1 MLRTLFVF
9 SEIAPYSK
17 TGGLADV
24 GDALPVALG
33 QLGVDTRVL
42 VPYYGCPAMGEMDWR
57 CTVSVPYTDE
67 TAELWSLTERPQILF
82 LRYPS
87 YYERDGGPYQN
98 AQGEDWPD
106 NDRRFALLNRVA
118 VEIAQGRVS
127 GLDWRP
133 DIVHANDWQTG
144 LIPYL
149 LDLEARIGAARPPVL
164 FTIHNLAYQGRFPPR
179 AMASL
184 HLPAADFH
192 WLGTEHYGAF
202 SFMKAGLAF
211 SDQITTVSPTYA
223 AEIQTSAFGMGL
235 DGLLRS
241 RSERLSGIL
250 NGIDTIHWNPGADPY
265 LAAHYSPQH
274 RLPGKALCKSQLQ
287 SSLGLYPEP
296 GVFLLGMIS
305 RLVEQKGTDMVLD
318 ILPDLL
324 RRGMQ
329 VVVLGS
335 GDKSFERQLLE
346 MAAAHPAQ
354 MATRIAFDEGLSHR
368 IEAGVDAFLMP
379 SRFEPCGLNQMYS
392 LRYGTIP
399 IVHRTGG
406 LADTVTDADDFRHP
420 LQRNG
425 FVFDSPQ
432 SDALHHAVLRAEAL
446 FRQPALWSHLQDQA
460 MAGDYSWQHSARA
473 YLQLYYEVL
482 VRHSGGGH

>member
-9 SEIAPYSK
+9 SEMVPYSK

-24 GDALPVALG
+24 GGALPLALR
-33 QLGVDTRVL
+33 QLGAEVRVL
-42 VPYYGCPAMGEMDWR
+42 VPYYGCPATSDMRW
-57 CTVSVPYTDE
+57 CCAVNVPYTGE
-67 TAELWSLTERPQILF
+67 TAELWSPVEEAQILF
-82 LRYPS
+82 LRYPA
-87 YYERDGGPYQN
+87 YYERDGGPYQDT
-98 AQGEDWPD
+98 QGEDWPD

-127 GLDWRP
+127 GLNWRP

-149 LDLEARIGAARPPVL
+149 LDLEARIGAARPAVL
-164 FTIHNLAYQGRFPPR
+164 FTIHNLAYQGRFAPD
-179 AMASL
+179 AMAPL
-184 HLPAADFH
+184 HLPVADFH
-192 WLGTEHYGAF
+192 WLGTELYGAF
-202 SFMKAGLAF
+202 SFMKAGLAY

-223 AEIQTSAFGMGL
+223 EEIQSSAFGMGL
-235 DGLLRS
+235 DGLLQT
-241 RSERLSGIL
+241 RSEHLSGIL
-250 NGIDTIHWNPGADPY
+250 NGIDAIHWNPGADPY
-265 LAAHYSPQH
+265 LPAHYSLQD
-274 RLPGKALCKSQLQ
+274 RLGKTQCKAQLQ
-287 SSLGLYPEP
+287 SSLGLRPDP
-296 GVFLLGMIS
+296 HVFLLGMIS

-346 MAAAHPAQ
+346 MAAAHPTQ
-354 MATRIAFDEGLSHR
+354 MVARITFDEGLSHR
-368 IEAGVDAFLMP
+368 IEAGADAFLMP

-392 LRYGTIP
+392 LRYGTLP

-425 FVFDSPQ
+425 FVFDRPH
-432 SDALHHAVLRAEAL
+432 SDALHDAVLRAEAL

-473 YLQLYYEVL
+473 YLQLYHEVL
-482 VRHSGGGH
+482 ARRAGGH